1 MSQVELP
8 VLDWGH
14 DKNSGRVTMQTIQK
28 PEDKR
33 AIADPSDRAE
43 PALER
48 LPATVLRYSIG
59 SWWEMATPQMEYEP
73 LLPSGRLPFSFISE
87 QPPIRRVVLQEST
100 KATSTTLFVDDDR
113 TLATATAAAAV
124 YSKAFGKVFKR
135 RFTPFVEWGESTDG
149 GYWRLTLRVP
159 NSLLSNVAKLFLSE
173 KRAYDVLET
182 NYPEFVGFF
191 AVQYKLSK

>member
-28 PEDKR
+28 LESKR
-33 AIADPSDRAE
+33 AIADPSDRPK
-43 PALER
+43 PALEI
-48 LPATVLRYSIG
+48 LPATVLRFSIG
-59 SWWEMATPQMEYEP
+59 SWWDMATPQMEYEP

-87 QPPIRRVVLQEST
+87 LPIRRVVLHEST
-100 KATSTTLFVDDDR
+100 KATSTTLFVDDDG

-135 RFTPFVEWGESTDG
+135 RFTPFVEWGDSTDG

-159 NSLLSNVAKLFLSE
+159 NSLLSNVAKLFLLE
-173 KRAYDVLET
+173 RRAYDELET
-182 NYPEFVGFF
+182 NYPEFVGYF

>member
-8 VLDWGH
+8 FLDWGN
-14 DKNSGRVTMQTIQK
+14 DKNFGWVMMQTKPK

-33 AIADPSDRAE
+33 VIADPSDRPE
-43 PALER
+43 PALEI
-48 LPATVLRYSIG
+48 LTPTVLRYSIG
-59 SWWEMATPQMEYEP
+59 SWWEMATPQMEDEP
-73 LLPSGRLPFSFISE
+73 LLPSELLPFSIISE
-87 QPPIRRVVLQEST
+87 QLPIGRVILHEST
-100 KATSTTLFVDDDR
+100 RETSATLLVDDDG
-113 TLATATAAAAV
+113 TLATAAAAA

-173 KRAYDVLET
+173 KRAYDELET
-182 NYPEFVGFF
+182 NYPEFVGYF

>member
-1 MSQVELP
+1 
-8 VLDWGH
+8 
-14 DKNSGRVTMQTIQK
+14 MQTIQK

-33 AIADPSDRAE
+33 SIADPLDRPE

-59 SWWEMATPQMEYEP
+59 SWWEMATPQIEDEP
-73 LLPSGRLPFSFISE
+73 LLPSGRSPFSILSE
-87 QPPIRRVVLQEST
+87 QLPIRRVVLHAST
-100 KATSTTLFVDDDR
+100 KETSTTLFVDDDGA
-113 TLATATAAAAV
+113 LATATAAAAV

-159 NSLLSNVAKLFLSE
+159 NSLLSNVAKLFLLE
-173 KRAYDVLET
+173 TRAYDELEKSH
-182 NYPEFVGFF
+182 PEFVGYF
-191 AVQYKLSK
+191 AVQYKPS